1 MVLTDALMANYKM
14 TLHEAYCK
22 FPLSAALALWPALC
36 ARNGWKHEGPDYVA
50 REAIAARAR
59 MRNHLDKNY
68 RLKNDSPPP
77 STPHP

>member
-59 MRNHLDKNY
+59 MRKHLDKNY
-68 RLKNDSPPP
+68 RLKHDPPAP
-77 STPHP
+77 IL